1 MDALA
6 LARLL
11 RQMPKQGD
19 YDVEGYYQK
28 HPSPYKSLEDM
39 QMSKMMTGS
48 HYNDEFKTPEHIT
61 FSTGSVYSQ
70 PDIQGG
76 QWQSGGTDRWQFT
89 PSEQNLRNTPAGA
102 LGDYFRN
109 YENKNTFVRLPDGTY
124 VEGNR

>member
-11 RQMPKQGD
+11 RQIPEPTQENPD
-19 YDVEGYYQK
+19 YDYSGYVAKYGVPDQ
-28 HPSPYKSLEDM
+28 
-39 QMSKMMTGS
+39 SKGQHLT
-48 HYNDEFKTPEHIT
+48 DEFKLPEHIT

-109 YENKNTFVRLPDGTY
+109 YENKNTFVKLPDGTY
-124 VEGNR
+124 VEGGK

>member
-11 RQMPKQGD
+11 RQIPEPTADNPD
-19 YDVEGYYQK
+19 YDYTGYIAKYDIPDQ
-28 HPSPYKSLEDM
+28 
-39 QMSKMMTGS
+39 SKGQHLT
-48 HYNDEFKTPEHIT
+48 DEFKLPEHIT
-61 FSTGSVYSQ
+61 FSTGSRYSQ

-89 PSEQNLRNTPAGA
+89 PSAQNLRNTPAGA

-109 YENKNTFVRLPDGTY
+109 YERQGTFIKLPDGTFI
-124 VEGNR
+124 EGTK

>member
-11 RQMPKQGD
+11 RQIPEPTQKNPD
-19 YDVEGYYQK
+19 YDYSGYVAKYGVPDQ
-28 HPSPYKSLEDM
+28 
-39 QMSKMMTGS
+39 SKGQHLT
-48 HYNDEFKTPEHIT
+48 DEFKLPEHIT

-76 QWQSGGTDRWQFT
+76 QWQSGGTDRWQFS

-109 YENKNTFVRLPDGTY
+109 YENKNTFVKLPDGTY

>member
-11 RQMPKQGD
+11 RQIPEPTKDNPD
-19 YDVEGYYQK
+19 YDYASYV
-28 HPSPYKSLEDM
+28 
-39 QMSKMMTGS
+39 SKYGIPDQSKGQHLT
-48 HYNDEFKTPEHIT
+48 DEFKLPEHIT

-76 QWQSGGTDRWQFT
+76 KWQSGGTDRWLFS

-124 VEGNR
+124 VEGSK